1 MKLFSLVHRKICRF
15 TFSKSRFQFTTFISI
30 PSHNHEVDS
39 IQSISANPF
48 FCLLNLCRT
57 LSSLRKI
64 HALLIVNGETKDP
77 LLKTKLVSLYGLFG
91 HVKNARL
98 LFDEIPNPDFVSCK
112 VMIRWYF
119 MNDLYE
125 DIIGFYKFMRKRF
138 LVLDNIVFSIVLK
151 ACCEL
156 RDFGEGR
163 KLHGYI
169 VQMGNPDSFVLTG
182 LVDMYAKCGEIDTA
196 HKVFE
201 RIWDRNVVCWTSMIV
216 GYVQNNCAKEGLLLF
231 NRMRDCLVEGNT
243 YTLGSIVTAC
253 AKLGA
258 LHQGKWVHGNVI
270 KNGIEVNSYL
280 FTSILDMYVKGG
292 AIRDARL
299 IFDEFHIIDL
309 VSWTAMIMGY
319 AQSGFAEE
327 ALLLFTDKK
336 WQDVYPNSVTLASV
350 LSACAQ
356 SGNPYLG
363 SLVHSLGIK
372 LGQDDANVMNALVDM
387 YAKCRRIEDAI
398 YLFESV
404 IDKDIVA
411 WNSIISGYS
420 QNGYSYHALR
430 LFNRMRSNCFQ
441 PDPVTVV
448 AVLSACAC
456 LGDIRFGSSLHA
468 YSIRVGFLA
477 SNSVYIGTAVLNLYA
492 KCGDAKSART
502 VFGEMAEK
510 NAVTW
515 SAMIG
520 GYGKQGD
527 SNECLELF
535 SDMLKENVEPT
546 DIVFTTIL
554 SACSHTGMITDGWRY
569 FDKMCRAYNFIPSM
583 RHYVCMVDLL
593 ARSGSLEEAW
603 EFIEKMPIQ
612 PDCTVFGSFL
622 HGCSMHSR
630 FDLGDLA
637 VRKMLELHPDDAGHY
652 MLMSNLNAS
661 KGRWS
666 QASQLRDLMKK
677 RGLRK
682 QLGCSQVDLYTNE
695 IYAQR
700 AASFG

>member
-1 MKLFSLVHRKICRF
+1 MKLFSLLPRKIPFF
-15 TFSKSRFQFTTFISI
+15 TFSKSHFKFASFTSSA
-30 PSHNHEVDS
+30 SHNLEVES
-39 IQSISANPF
+39 LQSISANPF
-48 FCLLNLCRT
+48 YCLLNLCRT
-57 LSSLRKI
+57 LSSLQKI
-64 HALLIVNGETKDP
+64 HALLIVNGETEDP
-77 LLKTKLVSLYGLFG
+77 LLKTKLVGLYGLFG
-91 HVKNARL
+91 HVKTARL
-98 LFDEIPNPDFVSCK
+98 LFDEIPNPDFSSCK

-119 MNDLYE
+119 MNDLCE
-125 DIIGFYKFMRKRF
+125 DIIGFYKFMRMRF
-138 LVLDNIVFSIVLK
+138 LVLDNVVFSIVLK
-151 ACCEL
+151 ACSEL
-156 RDFGEGR
+156 RDLGEGR

-169 VQMGNPDSFVLTG
+169 VQMASPDSFVLTG

-196 HKVFE
+196 RKVFE

-258 LHQGKWVHGNVI
+258 LHQGKWVHGNAI
-270 KNGIEVNSYL
+270 KNGIQVNSYL
-280 FTSILDMYVKGG
+280 FTSLLDMYVKCGV
-292 AIRDARL
+292 IQDARL
-299 IFDEFHIIDL
+299 IFDEVHIIDL

-319 AQSGFAEE
+319 AQNGFAEE

-356 SGNPYLG
+356 SGNPKLG

-372 LGQDDANVMNALVDM
+372 LGQDDGNVMNALVDM
-387 YAKCRRIEDAI
+387 YAKCHRIEDAI
-398 YLFESV
+398 YLFESM
-404 IDKDIVA
+404 IDKDVVS

-420 QNGYSYHALR
+420 QNGYCHEALK
-430 LFNRMRSNCFQ
+430 LFNRMRSKCFQ

-448 AVLSACAC
+448 AVLSTSAS
-456 LGDIRFGSSLHA
+456 LGDTRFGSSIHA
-468 YSIRVGFLA
+468 FSIREGFLA
-477 SNSVYIGTAVLNLYA
+477 FNSVYIGTALLNLYA

-502 VFGEMAEK
+502 VFDEMAEK
-510 NAVTW
+510 NTVTW

-554 SACSHTGMITDGWRY
+554 SACSHTGMITEGWRY
-569 FDKMCRAYNFIPSM
+569 FDKMCHTYNFIPSM

-593 ARSGSLEEAW
+593 ARSGSLDEAL

-612 PDCTVFGSFL
+612 PDCTVFGTFL
-622 HGCSMHSR
+622 HGCCMHSR

-637 VRKMLELHPDDAGHY
+637 VRKMLELYPDDAGHY

-661 KGRWS
+661 EGRWA
-666 QASQLRDLMKK
+666 QASQLRDLMK
-677 RGLRK
+677 RSGLRK
-682 QLGCSQVDLYTNE
+682 QIGCTQIDLYIGE
-695 IYAQR
+695 KYQK